1 MKKELTIALAAIAIL
16 AAGSVY
22 AGTTNKFKTVN
33 NNQVQKLDKTKTHRY
48 IHVYANREITES
60 SSHDNMTEN
69 DWDRGWNRSDY
80 TDSEWAYLQTLTDL
94 KGGVNYYIDLTNST
108 CSTVAPVTNTWTDVD
123 SNVSRTVKVVDGVVV
138 TTNSTTITET
148 KKGDIY
154 QLVADA
160 YDSSP
165 IMLDL
170 NNDNTPSTAFGMWTK
185 HAPKFF
191 GQYAKFFDI
200 TGDGNVDYTEWTTP
214 NTGDALLVKPENGK
228 VETALQLFGTA
239 GGYEDGYEKL
249 SLVCDTDKNGWVE
262 GKELEDLALWMDVN
276 SDGVC
281 QTEELKNLSD
291 FGITAISTNHS
302 NYVSSYKTEDGQM
315 HISWDWWPAVSSTR
329 KFQES

>member
-1 MKKELTIALAAIAIL
+1 MKKELTIALAALAIL
-16 AAGSVY
+16 TAGSVY
-22 AGTTNKFKTVN
+22 AATAQKFTSKNVNK
-33 NNQVQKLDKTKTHRY
+33 VQTLDQTKTHRY
-48 IHVYANREITES
+48 IHVYARREITEQS
-60 SSHDNMTEN
+60 NHDNMTEN
-69 DWDRGWNRSDY
+69 DWDSGFHRSDY
-80 TDSEWAYLQTLTDL
+80 TDSEWAYLQSLTDL
-94 KGGVNYYIDLTNST
+94 KGGVDYYIDLTNST
-108 CSTVAPVTNTWTDVD
+108 CGTTAFTDNTWWEVD
-123 SNVSRTVKVVDGVVV
+123 SSFSKAIKVVDGVVI
-138 TTNSTTITET
+138 TTNTTTVSNI
-148 KKGDIY
+148 KKGDVY

-214 NTGDALLVKPENGK
+214 NTSDALLVKPENGK

-262 GKELEDLALWMDVN
+262 GSELEGLALWMDTN

-281 QTEELKNLSD
+281 QAEELKGLAEY
-291 FGITAISTNHS
+291 GITAISTNHS
-302 NYVSSYKTEDGQM
+302 NYVSSYKTEDGTM
-315 HISWDWWPAVSSTR
+315 HVSWDWWPAVSSTR

>member
-1 MKKELTIALAAIAIL
+1 MKKELAIALAALAIL
-16 AAGSVY
+16 AGSSVY
-22 AGTTNKFKTVN
+22 AGTVTKMQSKTVN
-33 NNQVQKLDKTKTHRY
+33 TVQKIDNTQTHRY

-60 SSHDNMTEN
+60 SSHHNMTQN
-69 DWDRGWNRSDY
+69 DWDSGWRRSDY
-80 TDSEWAYLQTLTDL
+80 TDKEWAYLQTLTDL
-94 KGGVNYYIDLTNST
+94 KGGVNYYIDLTNETYST
-108 CSTVAPVTNTWTDVD
+108 IPPV
-123 SNVSRTVKVVDGVVV
+123 SNVTTEVASSANKSVELNDGVIVATNGTSVV
-138 TTNSTTITET
+138 ET
-148 KKGDIY
+148 KSGDVY
-154 QLVADA
+154 QLVSYV

-170 NNDNTPSTAFGMWTK
+170 DNDSTPATAFGMWTK

-191 GQYAKFFDI
+191 SQYAKFFDI

-239 GGYEDGYEKL
+239 GGYDDGYEKL

-262 GKELEDLALWMDVN
+262 GKELEGLALWMDIN

-291 FGITAISTNHS
+291 YGITAISTDHS
-302 NYVSSYKTEDGQM
+302 NYVSSYKTEDGKM

-329 KFQES
+329 KFEG

>member
-33 NNQVQKLDKTKTHRY
+33 NNQVQKLDQTKTHRY

-69 DWDRGWNRSDY
+69 DWDRGFNRSDY

-108 CSTVAPVTNTWTDVD
+108 CSTVAPVTNTWTEVD

-138 TTNSTTITET
+138 TTNSKTITET

-165 IMLDL
+165 I
-170 NNDNTPSTAFGMWTK
+170 
-185 HAPKFF
+185 
-191 GQYAKFFDI
+191 
-200 TGDGNVDYTEWTTP
+200 
-214 NTGDALLVKPENGK
+214 
-228 VETALQLFGTA
+228 
-239 GGYEDGYEKL
+239 
-249 SLVCDTDKNGWVE
+249 
-262 GKELEDLALWMDVN
+262 
-276 SDGVC
+276 
-281 QTEELKNLSD
+281 
-291 FGITAISTNHS
+291 
-302 NYVSSYKTEDGQM
+302 
-315 HISWDWWPAVSSTR
+315 
-329 KFQES
+329 

>member
-33 NNQVQKLDKTKTHRY
+33 NNQVQKLDQTKTHRY

-69 DWDRGWNRSDY
+69 DWDRGFNRSDY

-138 TTNSTTITET
+138 TTNSKTITET

-262 GKELEDLALWMDVN
+262 GKELEGLALWMDVN

-281 QTEELKNLSD
+281 QTEELKSLAD

>member
-16 AAGSVY
+16 AAGSAY
-22 AGTTNKFKTVN
+22 AGTVNKFKTEN
-33 NNQVQKLDKTKTHRY
+33 INQVQKFDKTKTHRY
-48 IHVYANREITES
+48 IKVHAEREITEQS
-60 SSHDNMTEN
+60 NHHNMTEN
-69 DWDRGWNRSDY
+69 DWDSGWNRSDY
-80 TDSEWAYLQTLTDL
+80 SAAELEYLKTLTDL
-94 KGGVNYYIDLTNST
+94 KGGPTYYIDLTNEICGT
-108 CSTVAPVTNTWTDVD
+108 TPFADNVWYEVD
-123 SNVSRTVKVVDGVVV
+123 SSFNKAVKVVDGVVI
-138 TTNSTTITET
+138 TTNTTTVTKT

-154 QLVADA
+154 QLVSYV

-165 IMLDL
+165 IILDL

-214 NTGDALLVKPENGK
+214 DTGDALLVKPENGK

-262 GKELEDLALWMDVN
+262 GSELEGLALWMDTN

-281 QTEELKNLSD
+281 QQEELKGLAEY
-291 FGITAISTNHS
+291 GVTAISTNHS
-302 NYVSSYKTEDGQM
+302 NYVSSYKTEDGTM
-315 HISWDWWPAVSSTR
+315 HVSWDWWPAVSSTR
-329 KFQES
+329 KFQEQ

>member
-1 MKKELTIALAAIAIL
+1 
-16 AAGSVY
+16 
-22 AGTTNKFKTVN
+22 
-33 NNQVQKLDKTKTHRY
+33 
-48 IHVYANREITES
+48 
-60 SSHDNMTEN
+60 MTQN
-69 DWDRGWNRSDY
+69 DWDSGWRRSDY

-94 KGGVNYYIDLTNST
+94 KGGVHYYIDLTNETYST
-108 CSTVAPVTNTWTDVD
+108 IPPVN
-123 SNVSRTVKVVDGVVV
+123 NVTTEVSSSAHNSVEVNDGVILATNGTSIVQ
-138 TTNSTTITET
+138 TTN
-148 KKGDIY
+148 GDVY
-154 QLVADA
+154 QLVSYV

-170 NNDNTPSTAFGMWTK
+170 DNDSTPSTAFGMWTK

-191 GQYAKFFDI
+191 SQYAKFFDI

-239 GGYEDGYEKL
+239 GGYDDGYEKL

-262 GKELEDLALWMDVN
+262 GKELEGLALWMDTN

-281 QTEELKNLSD
+281 QAEELKNLSD
-291 FGITAISTNHS
+291 YGITAISTDHS
-302 NYVSSYKTEDGQM
+302 NYVSSYKTADGKM

-329 KFQES
+329 KFEG